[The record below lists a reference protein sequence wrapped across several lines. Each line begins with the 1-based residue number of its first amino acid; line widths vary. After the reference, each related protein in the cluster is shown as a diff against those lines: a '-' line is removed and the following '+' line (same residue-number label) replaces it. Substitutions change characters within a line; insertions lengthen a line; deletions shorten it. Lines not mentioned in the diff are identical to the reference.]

1 MVDIEYPTFTSK
13 IGIDPLLCRVDNDA
27 DNIFTSTKNING
39 NLCDKQKGYNDS
51 CKNDNDIFIKKSM
64 KDRIIDKYGNADFIN
79 KNTDSIIAMMKH
91 PNYSKSLCHNT
102 LNKNNLDD
110 TMKYSQAVLPY
121 NYEYCDKNNITDKCN
136 NYRNTIYEQTN
147 TIPHDMINYKSKDE
161 NNTSLSSE
169 IFDNKTNTNIVD
181 NNNDLCNNF
190 YKVYCE
196 KLNSM
201 LKDKFGDKFNT
212 SMLGEYEKMCLCYQ
226 DMYKDYLPQRIY
238 KGFRAPDKNNGTNQ
252 VTNQN
257 LDQLLNNGGLMIDK
271 SCYSQHTQK
280 KDKEIY
286 APDTN
291 WEQINS
297 SNIVICNNML
307 NMNDTNIEAN
317 EQSQISFN
325 QEAFCS
331 TGNPPAPKTDDKT
344 SDKSDITDKETNIKD
359 NTEIKE
365 SETKDNELSNDSDA
379 NKDNKDSN
387 INDPNKS
394 NNSNINDSNNLES
407 TKDKIINK
415 IKENKTYAGIG
426 GGVSLCCCCIC
437 CICIIMI
444 LSK

>member
-27 DNIFTSTKNING
+27 DNIFDLEVNG
-39 NLCDKQKGYNDS
+39 NLCDKQKGHDDS
-51 CKNDNDIFIKKSM
+51 CKGDNVFIKQSM
-64 KDRIIDKYGNADFIN
+64 TNRLNNKYGDNTFIN
-79 KNTDSIIAMMKH
+79 NNKNKIIAMMKH

-102 LNKNNLDD
+102 LNKGAYVDKM
-110 TMKYSQAVLPY
+110 TYSQAVLPY
-121 NYEYCDKNNITDKCN
+121 NYEYCDKNSPCN
-136 NYRNTIYEQTN
+136 DYKNTIYEKTN
-147 TIPHDMINYKSKDE
+147 TIPHNMVNYGSKDDT
-161 NNTSLSSE
+161 NTSLSSE
-169 IFDNKTNTNIVD
+169 IFNNESNNNIVK
-181 NNNDLCNNF
+181 NNNELCNNF

-201 LKDKFGDKFNT
+201 LKDKFGDKFDT
-212 SMLGEYEKMCLCYQ
+212 SMLGEYENMCLCYQ
-226 DMYKDYLPQRIY
+226 DLYKDYLPARVY
-238 KGFRAPDKNNGTNQ
+238 KGFYGKNEEDITNIIANNEIKPILENGAKMISPVCDYTQTQNGT
-252 VTNQN
+252 TK
-257 LDQLLNNGGLMIDK
+257 GR
-271 SCYSQHTQK
+271 
-280 KDKEIY
+280 Y
-286 APDTN
+286 APITN
-291 WEQINS
+291 KNWNSDVSIN
-297 SNIVICNNML
+297 IAICNNTL
-307 NMNDTNIEAN
+307 NMNDTNIESN
-317 EQSQISFN
+317 DESTIKFN
-325 QEAFCS
+325 QSSLCS
-331 TGNPPAPKTDDKT
+331 TNGNPTPDNTPKTDDKT
-344 SDKSDITDKETNIKD
+344 SDKSDITDIKD

-394 NNSNINDSNNLES
+394 NNSNINDPNSNLES

>member
-1 MVDIEYPTFTSK
+1 MTNIEYPTFTSK

-27 DNIFTSTKNING
+27 DNIFSSTKNING
-39 NLCDKQKGYNDS
+39 NLCDKQKGQTDS
-51 CKNDNDIFIKKSM
+51 CQSDNDVFIKKSM
-64 KDRIIDKYGNADFIN
+64 KERIRDKYGNTKFIDE
-79 KNTDSIIAMMKH
+79 NTNSIIAMMKH

-102 LNKNNLDD
+102 LNKDKLNDI
-110 TMKYSQAVLPY
+110 TKYSQAVLPY
-121 NYEYCDKNNITDKCN
+121 NYDYCDKNDETDKCN

-161 NNTSLSSE
+161 KNTSLSSE
-169 IFDNKTNTNIVD
+169 IFGNKTNTDIVD

-212 SMLGEYEKMCLCYQ
+212 SMLGEYENMCLCYQ

-238 KGFRAPDKNNGTNQ
+238 KGFRAPSGNNATNKI
-252 VTNQN
+252 TDQN
-257 LDQLLNNGGLMIDK
+257 LDQLLNNGGLMIDD
-271 SCYSQHTQK
+271 SCYSQHTQAN
-280 KDKEIY
+280 DKAIY

-291 WEQINS
+291 WEPINS
-297 SNIVICNNML
+297 ANIVICNNML

-317 EQSQISFN
+317 EQSNISFN
-325 QEAFCS
+325 QEAVCS
-331 TGNPPAPKTDDKT
+331 TSNPTPKTDDKT
-344 SDKSDITDKETNIKD
+344 TDKSAITDKDNQTDIKD
-359 NTEIKE
+359 NT
-365 SETKDNELSNDSDA
+365 ETKDNELPNDT
-379 NKDNKDSN
+379 NKDTNKDSN
-387 INDPNKS
+387 VNDPNKS
-394 NNSNINDSNNLES
+394 NDSNVNDSNNLES

-437 CICIIMI
+437 CICIIMA
-444 LSK
+444 LSR